1 MPATTSNNI
10 RSWTGGW
17 EGRGQRR
24 KFLRDLPDRIAGRTR
39 RPTEVRKA
47 RADKSSS
54 PAFTARTRSF
64 HSLPAGSS
72 PVRGRLQDG
81 KSPGQQSRATLRK
94 IEIGRAS
101 CRERVS
107 IS

>member
-81 KSPGQQSRATLRK
+81 KSDRK
-94 IEIGRAS
+94 STRLNSSHLG
-101 CRERVS
+101 
-107 IS
+107 ISYAVFCLKQI